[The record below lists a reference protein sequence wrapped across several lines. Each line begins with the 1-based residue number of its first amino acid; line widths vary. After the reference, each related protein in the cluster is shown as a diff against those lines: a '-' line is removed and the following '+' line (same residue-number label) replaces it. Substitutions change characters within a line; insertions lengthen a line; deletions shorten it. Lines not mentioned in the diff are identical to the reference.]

1 MAVKRSQKTRKT
13 ARKTVRKTKKA
24 KKSTKQR
31 KRIVKS
37 SNSKHEDLGRLDFR
51 EHVVTRRER
60 LQAERL
66 EYEKGFLA
74 RYKKRQKTRPKR
86 KQSKQLKLDTKPKRN
101 IKQER
106 KEYER
111 KYVSKFKKLQKTKL
125 KIAALEQ
132 KLRLSQIELEEQ
144 KPNIKQKRRE
154 YEKEYITRYSKQQKS
169 KLKKKVFAIR

>member
-1 MAVKRSQKTRKT
+1 LAVKRSQKTRKT
-13 ARKTVRKTKKA
+13 ARKTKKA

-31 KRIVKS
+31 KIIVKS

-86 KQSKQLKLDTKPKRN
+86 KQSKQLVL
-101 IKQER
+101 
-106 KEYER
+106 EYETKAKHQAR
-111 KYVSKFKKLQKTKL
+111 K
-125 KIAALEQ
+125 
-132 KLRLSQIELEEQ
+132 
-144 KPNIKQKRRE
+144 KR
-154 YEKEYITRYSKQQKS
+154 I
-169 KLKKKVFAIR
+169 

>member
-1 MAVKRSQKTRKT
+1 LAVKRSQKTRKT
-13 ARKTVRKTKKA
+13 ARKIVRKTKKA
-24 KKSTKQR
+24 KRSTKQR

-66 EYEKGFLA
+66 EYEKGFIA

-86 KQSKQLKLDTKPKRN
+86 KQSKQLKLDTNPKRN

-106 KEYER
+106 KEYE
-111 KYVSKFKKLQKTKL
+111 
-125 KIAALEQ
+125 
-132 KLRLSQIELEEQ
+132 
-144 KPNIKQKRRE
+144 
-154 YEKEYITRYSKQQKS
+154 
-169 KLKKKVFAIR
+169 

>member
-13 ARKTVRKTKKA
+13 ARKIVRKTKKA
-24 KKSTKQR
+24 KRSTKQR

-86 KQSKQLKLDTKPKRN
+86 KQSKQLVLELKPKRN

-125 KIAALEQ
+125 KITALEQ
-132 KLRLSQIELEEQ
+132 KLRLSQIELEEP
-144 KPNIKQKRRE
+144 KPSIKQKRRE
-154 YEKEYITRYSKQQKS
+154 YEKEYIARYNKQQKVKS
-169 KLKKKVFAIR
+169 KKKVFAIR

>member
-13 ARKTVRKTKKA
+13 ARKTVRKTKKV
-24 KKSTKQR
+24 

-132 KLRLSQIELEEQ
+132 KLRLSQIELEEP
-144 KPNIKQKRRE
+144 KPSIKQKRGE
-154 YEKEYITRYSKQQKS
+154 YEKEYVTRYSKQQKA
-169 KLKKKVFAIR
+169 KPKKKVFAIR